1 MKYVKIKEGQFK
13 GMVGKIR
20 YVDTNSSTEMYYI
33 QLSDQTFVK
42 SIKLYFSYHKSS
54 LTASL
59 W

>member
-42 SIKLYFSYHKSS
+42 SIKFYFSYHKDAVSDD
-54 LTASL
+54 L

>member
-1 MKYVKIKEGQFK
+1 
-13 GMVGKIR
+13 MVGKIR

-42 SIKLYFSYHKSS
+42 SIKFYFSYHKDAVSDD
-54 LTASL
+54 L